1 MDKATNRSQNITITA
16 SSGLSDREVE
26 NMRKEAEVHAE
37 EDKHRKEAVES
48 KNHADNLIYQSEKT
62 LRDNAGKID
71 PAKKAEA
78 EDKIAK
84 LREAMNQDDVE
95 NIQSK
100 MKDLEQLIQQIGAA
114 MYEQP
119 GQEQAAGGDA
129 SQPDSGPSGEPK
141 DDDVV
146 DGEFKN
152 V

>member
-1 MDKATNRSQNITITA
+1 LTDA
-16 SSGLSDREVE
+16 EVE

-37 EDKHRKEAVES
+37 EDKKRKEAVES
-48 KNHADNLIYQSEKT
+48 KNHADNLIYQTEKT
-62 LRDNAGKID
+62 LRENADKID

-84 LREAMNQDDVE
+84 LREAMNNDDVSSM
-95 NIQSK
+95 QTK
-100 MKDLEQLIQQIGAA
+100 MQDLEQFIQQIGAA
-114 MYEQP
+114 MYQQP
-119 GQEQAAGGDA
+119 GQEAGPQAP
-129 SQPDSGPSGEPK
+129 QPDEGSSDETK